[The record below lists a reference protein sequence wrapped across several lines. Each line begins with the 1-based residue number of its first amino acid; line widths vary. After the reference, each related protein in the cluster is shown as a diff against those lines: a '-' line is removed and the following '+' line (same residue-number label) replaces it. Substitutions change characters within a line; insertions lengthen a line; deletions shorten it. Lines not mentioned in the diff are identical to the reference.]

1 MKVIKRNGL
10 EEQFEWD
17 KIRNVLD
24 RAFKSVGETLTEDMY
39 IDIIDELY
47 FGDDK
52 GILRESISV
61 EELQDQLEQA
71 LFECG
76 YFEVAKSFILYS
88 LAFAFLQ
95 YLCDKIYSRVL
106 RNKNQPDSPSS
117 VRQILPSSK
126 DRLPQSHLYGK
137 PALPLPGR
145 NRK

>member
-24 RAFKSVGETLTEDMY
+24 RAFKSAGETLTEDMY

-61 EELQDQLEQA
+61 EELQDQL
-71 LFECG
+71 
-76 YFEVAKSFILYS
+76 
-88 LAFAFLQ
+88 
-95 YLCDKIYSRVL
+95 
-106 RNKNQPDSPSS
+106 
-117 VRQILPSSK
+117 
-126 DRLPQSHLYGK
+126 
-137 PALPLPGR
+137 
-145 NRK
+145 